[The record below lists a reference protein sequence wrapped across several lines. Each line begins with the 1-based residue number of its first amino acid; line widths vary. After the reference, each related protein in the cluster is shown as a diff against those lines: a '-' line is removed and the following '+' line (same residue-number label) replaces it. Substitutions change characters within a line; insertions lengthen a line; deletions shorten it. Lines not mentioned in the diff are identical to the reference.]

1 MALPEQPY
9 TDALKSM
16 NYNAYIFKL
25 FVRILLLVSTILALG
40 YAIYVDKTPYAIGV
54 SVFLLYLISNTYTF
68 VKRCFVAMDDFFEAV
83 KYRDF
88 SRWFPEDRGP
98 KDIRFLY
105 TGFNEINRTIKEI
118 NAQNQAQY
126 VYLQKI
132 LEMVDIG
139 IIAYNL
145 ESGKVLWS
153 NDSFGEILD
162 MPSFKNI
169 RFVESRKPEL
179 FNTIFETY
187 HREPDSIS
195 IALQNDSIKILIS
208 DTVFQVDNDSFKL
221 IVIQNID
228 DTLNKNESESWKKL
242 LSVMT
247 HEIMNSI
254 TPISSLADT
263 LQSNLQAA
271 IEQPKESHLALE
283 DLSAG
288 IKTIKN
294 RSDGLLKFAK
304 TYRSLS
310 KVTQLNLQRTSVA
323 ELFKNIQLLM
333 QPSIQAK
340 HIDIEFKLSSPRL
353 ELDIDTHL
361 IEQVLINLL
370 LNAVDACKNKD
381 QAEIRVLASQNRNR
395 AIVLKVIDNGAGIP
409 EDILENIF
417 VPFFTSKSTGSGI
430 GLSLCKQIM
439 LLHKGRIIVKSKV
452 GEGTVF
458 SLVF

>member
-1 MALPEQPY
+1 M
-9 TDALKSM
+9 
-16 NYNAYIFKL
+16 
-25 FVRILLLVSTILALG
+25 STILALA
-40 YAIYVDKTPYAIGV
+40 YTIYKEQTAYIVVISIA
-54 SVFLLYLISNTYTF
+54 LLYLCINTYTF
-68 VKRCFVAMDDFFEAV
+68 VKRRFVVMDDFFEAV

-118 NAQNQAQY
+118 NSQNEAQY

-145 ESGKVLWS
+145 ESGDVLWS
-153 NDSFGEILD
+153 NDSFGETLD

-169 RFVESRKPEL
+169 RFVENRKPEL

-187 HREPDSIS
+187 HREPNSIS
-195 IALQNDSIKILIS
+195 IALQNESIKILIS
-208 DTVFQVDNDSFKL
+208 DTVFQVKEDAFKL

-254 TPISSLADT
+254 APISSLADT
-263 LQSNLQAA
+263 LQKNLQLA
-271 IEQPKESHLALE
+271 IEQPEETRLE
-283 DLSAG
+283 LDDLNAG
-288 IKTIKN
+288 VKTIKN
-294 RSDGLLKFAK
+294 RSEGLLKFAK

-310 KVTQLNLQRTSVA
+310 KVTHLNLQRVKIDD
-323 ELFKNIQLLM
+323 LFNNLQLLM
-333 QPSIQAK
+333 EPSIKAK
-340 HIDIEFKLSSPRL
+340 NISIAFNVTSPKL

-361 IEQVLINLL
+361 IEQVLINLI
-370 LNAVDACKNKD
+370 LNAVDACKD
-381 QAEIRVLASQNRNR
+381 GDHPEIKVLASENPNRD
-395 AIVLKVIDNGAGIP
+395 IVIKVLDNGSGIP
-409 EDILENIF
+409 KDILENIF
-417 VPFFTSKSTGSGI
+417 VPFFTSKTTGSGI

-439 LLHKGRIIVKSKV
+439 LLHKGRIIVKSV
-452 GEGTVF
+452 EGEGSVF

>member
-1 MALPEQPY
+1 
-9 TDALKSM
+9 M
-16 NYNAYIFKL
+16 NYKGYIFRL
-25 FVRILLLVSTILALG
+25 FFRIVLIVSAILAL
-40 YAIYVDKTPYAIGV
+40 IYLANQTQSIYTVLSGIV
-54 SVFLLYLISNTYTF
+54 LLYLIINTYTF
-68 VKRCFVAMDDFFEAV
+68 VKRRFIAMDDFFEAV

-118 NAQNQAQY
+118 NSQNEAQY

-145 ESGKVLWS
+145 ETGDVLWS

-169 RFVESRKPEL
+169 RFVENRKPEL

-187 HREPDSIS
+187 HREPNSIS
-195 IALQNDSIKILIS
+195 VALQNERIKILIS
-208 DTVFQVDNDSFKL
+208 DTVFQVEDDAFKL
-221 IVIQNID
+221 IVIQDID
-228 DTLNKNESESWKKL
+228 NTLNKNESESWKKL

-254 TPISSLADT
+254 APIASLADT
-263 LQSNLQAA
+263 MQQNLQ
-271 IEQPKESHLALE
+271 LALE
-283 DLSAG
+283 LPNKENLELEDLNAG

-294 RSDGLLKFAK
+294 RSEGLLKFAK

-310 KVTQLNLQRTSVA
+310 KVTHLNLKRMRVS
-323 ELFKNIQLLM
+323 ELFSNIQLLM
-333 QPSIQAK
+333 EPSIKAK
-340 HIDIEFKLSSPRL
+340 NIAIDFTISSPKL

-370 LNAVDACKNKD
+370 LNAVDACKNRDNAKIKIE
-381 QAEIRVLASQNRNR
+381 ALQNSNR
-395 AIVLKVIDNGAGIP
+395 AIVIKVYDNGSGIP
-409 EDILENIF
+409 QDILENIF
-417 VPFFTSKSTGSGI
+417 VPFFTSKTTGSGI

-439 LLHKGRIIVKSKV
+439 LLHKGKIIVKSIEN
-452 GEGTVF
+452 EGSVF
-458 SLVF
+458 TLVF

>member
-1 MALPEQPY
+1 
-9 TDALKSM
+9 
-16 NYNAYIFKL
+16 
-25 FVRILLLVSTILALG
+25 
-40 YAIYVDKTPYAIGV
+40 
-54 SVFLLYLISNTYTF
+54 
-68 VKRCFVAMDDFFEAV
+68 MDDFFEAV

-145 ESGKVLWS
+145 ESGNVLWS
-153 NDSFGEILD
+153 NESFGDILD
-162 MPSFKNI
+162 VPSFKNI
-169 RFVESRKPEL
+169 RFVENRKPEL

-195 IALQNDSIKILIS
+195 IALQNERIKILIS
-208 DTVFQVDNDSFKL
+208 DTVFQVDDDAFKL

-254 TPISSLADT
+254 APISSLADT
-263 LQSNLQAA
+263 LESTVADA
-271 IEQPKESHLALE
+271 IENPKAQKLE
-283 DLSAG
+283 LSDLNAG
-288 IKTIKN
+288 IRTIKN
-294 RSDGLLKFAK
+294 RSEGLLQFAK
-304 TYRSLS
+304 TYRSLN
-310 KVTQLNLQRTSVA
+310 KVTKLNLQKVRVT
-323 ELFKNIQLLM
+323 ELFDNIKLLMAPSIEAKNI
-333 QPSIQAK
+333 A
-340 HIDIEFKLSSPRL
+340 IDFTVSSSRL
-353 ELDIDTHL
+353 ALDIDTHL
-361 IEQVLINLL
+361 IEQVMINLI
-370 LNAVDACKNKD
+370 LNAVDACKHKED
-381 QAEIRVLASQNRNR
+381 AQIKVMASQNPNR
-395 AIVLKVIDNGAGIP
+395 DVVVKVYDNGSGIP
-409 EDILENIF
+409 QDILENIF
-417 VPFFTSKSTGSGI
+417 VPFFTSKTTGSGI

-439 LLHKGRIIVKSKV
+439 MLHKGRILVKSV
-452 GEGTVF
+452 EGEGTVF

>member
-1 MALPEQPY
+1 
-9 TDALKSM
+9 M
-16 NYNAYIFKL
+16 NYKVYILKL
-25 FVRILLLVSTILALG
+25 FVRILFLVIAILALA
-40 YAIYVDKTPYAIGV
+40 YAVYAAETPYAVGI
-54 SVFLLYLISNTYTF
+54 SLCLLYLIGNTYTF
-68 VKRCFVAMDDFFEAV
+68 VKRRFVAMDDFFEAV

-145 ESGKVLWS
+145 KSGDVLWS
-153 NDSFGEILD
+153 NNSFGEILD

-169 RFVESRKPEL
+169 RFVESRKPAL
-179 FNTIFETY
+179 FTTIFETY

-208 DTVFQVDNDSFKL
+208 DTVFQVDQDAFKL

-263 LQSNLQAA
+263 LQNNLQAA
-271 IEQPKESHLALE
+271 IEMPTKAHL
-283 DLSAG
+283 DLADINAG
-288 IKTIKN
+288 VKTIKN

-310 KVTQLNLQRTSVA
+310 KVTQLNLQRTSIA

-333 QPSIQAK
+333 QPSIEAK
-340 HIDIEFKLSSPRL
+340 NIDIEFKMSTSRL

-361 IEQVLINLL
+361 IEQVLINLI
-370 LNAVDACKNKD
+370 LNAVDACKNSEAGKI
-381 QAEIRVLASQNRNR
+381 QVLASQNKNR
-395 AIVLKVIDNGAGIP
+395 AIVLKVVDNGVGIP
-409 EDILENIF
+409 KDTLENIF
-417 VPFFTSKSTGSGI
+417 VPFFTSKTTGSGI

-439 LLHKGRIIVKSKV
+439 LLHKGRIIVKSEV
-452 GEGTVF
+452 GVGTVF

>member
-1 MALPEQPY
+1 
-9 TDALKSM
+9 
-16 NYNAYIFKL
+16 
-25 FVRILLLVSTILALG
+25 
-40 YAIYVDKTPYAIGV
+40 
-54 SVFLLYLISNTYTF
+54 
-68 VKRCFVAMDDFFEAV
+68 MDDFFEAV

-105 TGFNEINRTIKEI
+105 KGFNEINTTIKEI
-118 NAQNQAQY
+118 NSQNQAQY

-139 IIAYNL
+139 IMAYNL
-145 ESGKVLWS
+145 ESGNVLWS

-162 MPSFKNI
+162 IPSFKNI
-169 RFVESRKPEL
+169 RFVENRKPEL

-195 IALQNDSIKILIS
+195 IALQNESIKILIS
-208 DTVFQVDNDSFKL
+208 DTVFQVEDDAFKL

-263 LQSNLQAA
+263 LQKNLQIA
-271 IEQPKESHLALE
+271 IENPKETRLELE
-283 DLSAG
+283 DLNAG
-288 IKTIKN
+288 VKTIKN
-294 RSDGLLKFAK
+294 RSEGLLKFAK

-310 KVTQLNLQRTSVA
+310 KVTHLNLQRVKI
-323 ELFKNIQLLM
+323 EDLFNNIQRLM
-333 QPSIQAK
+333 EPSIRAK
-340 HIDIEFKLSSPRL
+340 QIAIEFNLTSPKI

-361 IEQVLINLL
+361 IEQVLINLI
-370 LNAVDACKNKD
+370 LNAVDACKNQHEPK
-381 QAEIRVLASQNRNR
+381 IRVLASQNPNR
-395 AIVLKVIDNGAGIP
+395 DIVIKVLDNGSGIP

-417 VPFFTSKSTGSGI
+417 VPFFTSKATGSGI
-430 GLSLCKQIM
+430 GLSLCRQIM
-439 LLHKGRIIVKSKV
+439 LLHKGRIIVKSVEDK
-452 GEGTVF
+452 GSVF
-458 SLVF
+458 SLIF

>member
-1 MALPEQPY
+1 
-9 TDALKSM
+9 M
-16 NYNAYIFKL
+16 NYRAYILKL
-25 FVRILLLVSTILALG
+25 FFRILLIASTILVLT
-40 YAIYVDKTPYAIGV
+40 YAIYKNQATYIVITV
-54 SVFLLYLISNTYTF
+54 VVLLYLLTNTYSF
-68 VKRCFVAMDDFFEAV
+68 VKRRFVAMDDFFEAV

-88 SRWFPEDRGP
+88 SRWFPEDKGP

-118 NAQNQAQY
+118 NSQNQAQY

-145 ESGKVLWS
+145 ESGNVLWS
-153 NDSFGEILD
+153 NDSFGDILD

-169 RFVESRKPEL
+169 RFVENRKPEL

-187 HREPDSIS
+187 HREPNSIS
-195 IALQNDSIKILIS
+195 IALQNESIKILIS
-208 DTVFQVDNDSFKL
+208 DTVFQVEDDAFKL

-254 TPISSLADT
+254 APISSLADT
-263 LQSNLQAA
+263 LQRNLQLA
-271 IEQPKESHLALE
+271 IEKPEDSHLELE
-283 DLSAG
+283 DINSG

-294 RSDGLLKFAK
+294 RSEGLLKFAK

-310 KVTQLNLQRTSVA
+310 KVTNLNLQRVKVS
-323 ELFKNIQLLM
+323 ELLNNIQLLM
-333 QPSIQAK
+333 APSIEAK
-340 HIDIEFKLSSPRL
+340 NIDIQFEISSPKL

-361 IEQVLINLL
+361 IEQVLINLI
-370 LNAVDACKNKD
+370 LNAVDACKIKD
-381 QAEIRVLASQNRNR
+381 NSKIKVSASQSPNRD
-395 AIVLKVIDNGAGIP
+395 IIIKVYDNGSGIP
-409 EDILENIF
+409 QDILENIF
-417 VPFFTSKSTGSGI
+417 VPFFTSKTTGSGI

-439 LLHKGRIIVKSKV
+439 LLHKGRIIVKSV
-452 GEGTVF
+452 EGEGSVF

>member
-1 MALPEQPY
+1 
-9 TDALKSM
+9 M
-16 NYNAYIFKL
+16 NFRAYILIL
-25 FVRILLLVSTILALG
+25 FFRIFLLVGLILG
-40 YAIYVDKTPYAIGV
+40 
-54 SVFLLYLISNTYTF
+54 LLYFIDNNKTTYVVLSSVVILYLLINTYTF
-68 VKRCFVAMDDFFEAV
+68 VKRRFVAMDDFFEAV

-105 TGFNEINRTIKEI
+105 KGFNEINRTIKEI
-118 NAQNQAQY
+118 NSQNQAQY

-145 ESGKVLWS
+145 ENGNVLWS
-153 NDSFGEILD
+153 NDSFGDILD
-162 MPSFKNI
+162 VPSFKNI
-169 RFVESRKPEL
+169 RFVENRKPEL
-179 FNTIFETY
+179 FNTVFETY
-187 HREPDSIS
+187 HREPNSIS
-195 IALQNDSIKILIS
+195 IALQNESIKILIS
-208 DTVFQVDNDSFKL
+208 DTVFQVDDDAFKL
-221 IVIQNID
+221 IVVQNID

-263 LQSNLQAA
+263 LQSNLELS
-271 IEQPKESHLALE
+271 IKNPKAHDLELE
-283 DLSAG
+283 DLNSG

-294 RSDGLLKFAK
+294 RSEGLLKFAK

-310 KVTQLNLQRTSVA
+310 KVTNLNLQRVRVS
-323 ELFKNIQLLM
+323 ELFNNIQLLM
-333 QPSIQAK
+333 APSIEAK
-340 HIDIEFKLSSPRL
+340 NIAIEFKTSGARL

-370 LNAVDACKNKD
+370 LNAVDACKHKD
-381 QAEIRVLASQNRNR
+381 DAQIKVLASQNPNR
-395 AIVLKVIDNGAGIP
+395 DIIIKVYDNGSGIP
-409 EDILENIF
+409 QDILENIF
-417 VPFFTSKSTGSGI
+417 VPFFTSKATGSGI

-439 LLHKGRIIVKSKV
+439 LLHKGRILVKSV
-452 GEGTVF
+452 EGEGTVF

>member
-1 MALPEQPY
+1 
-9 TDALKSM
+9 M
-16 NYNAYIFKL
+16 NYNAYTFKL
-25 FVRILLLVSTILALG
+25 FFRILLLVSTILVLS
-40 YAIYVDKTPYAIGV
+40 YTIYKDKTVHIIIVSIGIIY
-54 SVFLLYLISNTYTF
+54 LLINTYTF
-68 VKRCFVAMDDFFEAV
+68 IKRRFVAMDDFFEAV

-118 NAQNQAQY
+118 NAQNEAQY

-139 IIAYNL
+139 IMAYNL
-145 ESGKVLWS
+145 ESGDVLWS
-153 NDSFGEILD
+153 NESFGETLD
-162 MPSFKNI
+162 IPSFKNI
-169 RFVESRKPEL
+169 RFVENRKPEL
-179 FNTIFETY
+179 FNIIFETY
-187 HREPDSIS
+187 HREPNSIS
-195 IALQNDSIKILIS
+195 IALQNETIKILIS
-208 DTVFQVDNDSFKL
+208 DTVFQVDDDAFKL

-263 LQSNLQAA
+263 LQRSLQLA
-271 IEQPKESHLALE
+271 IERPDEHQLELE
-283 DLSAG
+283 DLNYG

-294 RSDGLLKFAK
+294 RSEGLLKFAK

-310 KVTQLNLQRTSVA
+310 KVTNLNLQRIKIT
-323 ELFKNIQLLM
+323 ELFNNIQRLMEPSITAKNI
-333 QPSIQAK
+333 A
-340 HIDIEFKLSSPRL
+340 IEFNTTSRKL

-361 IEQVLINLL
+361 IEQVLINLI
-370 LNAVDACKNKD
+370 LNAVDACKNQD
-381 QAEIRVLASQNRNR
+381 DAEIKVLASQNPNR
-395 AIVLKVIDNGAGIP
+395 GIILKVIDNGSGIP
-409 EDILENIF
+409 QDILENIF
-417 VPFFTSKSTGSGI
+417 VPFFTSKPTGSGI

-439 LLHKGRIIVKSKV
+439 LLHKGRIIVKSI
-452 GEGTVF
+452 EGKGSLF

>member
-1 MALPEQPY
+1 
-9 TDALKSM
+9 M
-16 NYNAYIFKL
+16 NYRSYIIWL
-25 FVRILLLVSTILALG
+25 FFRILLLVSTILALSYMIYKDETA
-40 YAIYVDKTPYAIGV
+40 YAVIISIG
-54 SVFLLYLISNTYTF
+54 LLYLLINTYSF
-68 VKRCFVAMDDFFEAV
+68 VKRRFVAMDDFFEAV

-118 NAQNQAQY
+118 NSKNQAQY

-145 ESGKVLWS
+145 ESGDVLWS
-153 NDSFGEILD
+153 NDSFGETLD
-162 MPSFKNI
+162 VPSFKNI
-169 RFVESRKPEL
+169 RFIENRKPEL

-187 HREPDSIS
+187 HREPNSIS
-195 IALQNDSIKILIS
+195 IALQNEKIKILIS
-208 DTVFQVDNDSFKL
+208 DTVFQVDEDAFKL

-263 LQSNLQAA
+263 LQRNLQVA
-271 IEQPKESHLALE
+271 IEKPEESHLELE
-283 DLSAG
+283 DLNSG

-294 RSDGLLKFAK
+294 RSEGLLKFAK

-310 KVTQLNLQRTSVA
+310 KVTNLNLQRVKVS
-323 ELFKNIQLLM
+323 ELFNNIQLLM
-333 QPSIQAK
+333 EPSIIAK
-340 HIDIEFKLSSPRL
+340 NIDIEFNISGPKL

-361 IEQVLINLL
+361 IEQVLINLI
-370 LNAVDACKNKD
+370 LNAVDACKSKD
-381 QAEIRVLASQNRNR
+381 NAEIKVLASQNPNR
-395 AIVLKVIDNGAGIP
+395 DIVIKVFDNGSGIP
-409 EDILENIF
+409 QDILENIF
-417 VPFFTSKSTGSGI
+417 VPFFTSKATGSGI

-439 LLHKGRIIVKSKV
+439 LLHKGRIIVKSIE
-452 GEGTVF
+452 GEGSVF

>member
-1 MALPEQPY
+1 
-9 TDALKSM
+9 M
-16 NYNAYIFKL
+16 NYRSYILWL
-25 FVRILLLVSTILALG
+25 FFRVLLLVGAILALA
-40 YAIYVDKTPYAIGV
+40 YFVYNDQSTYFVIISIA
-54 SVFLLYLISNTYTF
+54 LLYLLINTYTF
-68 VKRCFVAMDDFFEAV
+68 VKRRFVAIDDFFEAV

-118 NAQNQAQY
+118 NSQNEAQY

-145 ESGKVLWS
+145 ESGDVLWS
-153 NDSFGEILD
+153 NDSFGETLD

-169 RFVESRKPEL
+169 RFVENRKPEL
-179 FNTIFETY
+179 FTTIFETY
-187 HREPDSIS
+187 HREPNSIS
-195 IALQNDSIKILIS
+195 IALQNESIKILIS
-208 DTVFQVDNDSFKL
+208 DTVFQVKEDAFKL

-254 TPISSLADT
+254 APISSLADT
-263 LQSNLQAA
+263 LQKNLQLA
-271 IEQPKESHLALE
+271 IEQPEETRLE
-283 DLSAG
+283 LDDLNAG
-288 IKTIKN
+288 VKTIKN
-294 RSDGLLKFAK
+294 RSEGLLKFAK

-310 KVTQLNLQRTSVA
+310 KVTHLNLQRVKI
-323 ELFKNIQLLM
+323 EDLFNNLQLLM
-333 QPSIQAK
+333 EPSIKAK
-340 HIDIEFKLSSPRL
+340 NISIAFNVTSPKL

-361 IEQVLINLL
+361 IEQVLINLI
-370 LNAVDACKNKD
+370 LNAVDACKD
-381 QAEIRVLASQNRNR
+381 GAHPEIKVLASENPNRD
-395 AIVLKVIDNGAGIP
+395 IVIKVLDNGSGIP
-409 EDILENIF
+409 KDILENIF
-417 VPFFTSKSTGSGI
+417 VPFFTSKTTGSGI

-439 LLHKGRIIVKSKV
+439 LLHKGRIIVKSV
-452 GEGTVF
+452 ESEGSVF

>member
-1 MALPEQPY
+1 
-9 TDALKSM
+9 M
-16 NYNAYIFKL
+16 NYRGYL
-25 FVRILLLVSTILALG
+25 FWLFFRIALLVGTILGLVYFVYNTQTTYAVLIALG
-40 YAIYVDKTPYAIGV
+40 LIYLVVNI
-54 SVFLLYLISNTYTF
+54 YTF
-68 VKRCFVAMDDFFEAV
+68 VKRRFVAMDDFFEAV

-118 NAQNQAQY
+118 NTKNEAQY

-145 ESGKVLWS
+145 ETGDVLWS
-153 NDSFGEILD
+153 NDSFGDILD
-162 MPSFKNI
+162 LPSFKNI

-187 HREPDSIS
+187 HREPNSIS
-195 IALQNDSIKILIS
+195 IALQNESLKILIS
-208 DTVFQVDNDSFKL
+208 DTVFQVEDDAFKL
-221 IVIQNID
+221 IVIQDID
-228 DTLNKNESESWKKL
+228 NTLNKNESESWKKL

-254 TPISSLADT
+254 APISSLADT
-263 LQSNLQAA
+263 LQTNLQLA
-271 IEQPKESHLALE
+271 IEQPKTNILELE
-283 DLSAG
+283 DLNSG

-294 RSDGLLKFAK
+294 RSEGLLKFAK

-310 KVTQLNLQRTSVA
+310 KVTNLNLQRVKVA
-323 ELFKNIQLLM
+323 ELFNNIQLLM
-333 QPSIQAK
+333 EPSIKAK
-340 HIDIEFKLSSPRL
+340 NIAIEFKISGPKL

-361 IEQVLINLL
+361 IEQVLINLI
-370 LNAVDACKNKD
+370 LNAVDACKHNDNAQIK
-381 QAEIRVLASQNRNR
+381 VMASQNRNR
-395 AIVLKVIDNGAGIP
+395 DIVIKVYDNGSGIP
-409 EDILENIF
+409 PDILENIF
-417 VPFFTSKSTGSGI
+417 VPFFTSKATGSGI

-439 LLHKGRIIVKSKV
+439 LLHKGRIIVKSV
-452 GEGTVF
+452 ENEGSVF

>member
-1 MALPEQPY
+1 
-9 TDALKSM
+9 
-16 NYNAYIFKL
+16 
-25 FVRILLLVSTILALG
+25 
-40 YAIYVDKTPYAIGV
+40 
-54 SVFLLYLISNTYTF
+54 
-68 VKRCFVAMDDFFEAV
+68 MDDFFEAV

-118 NAQNQAQY
+118 NAQNEAQY

-145 ESGKVLWS
+145 ESGDVLWS
-153 NDSFGEILD
+153 NDSFGETLD
-162 MPSFKNI
+162 IPSFKNI
-169 RFVESRKPEL
+169 RFVENRKPEL

-187 HREPDSIS
+187 HREPNSIS
-195 IALQNDSIKILIS
+195 IALQNESIKILIS
-208 DTVFQVDNDSFKL
+208 DTVFQVKEDTFKL

-254 TPISSLADT
+254 APISSLADT
-263 LQSNLQAA
+263 LQKNVQLA
-271 IEQPKESHLALE
+271 IEHPEETRLELE
-283 DLSAG
+283 DLNAG
-288 IKTIKN
+288 VKTIKN
-294 RSDGLLKFAK
+294 RSEGLLKFAK
-304 TYRSLS
+304 TYRSLN
-310 KVTQLNLQRTSVA
+310 KVTHLNLQRVKLS
-323 ELFKNIQLLM
+323 ELFHNIQLLM
-333 QPSIQAK
+333 EPSLQAK
-340 HIDIEFKLSSPRL
+340 NMAIQFQVTPPKL

-361 IEQVLINLL
+361 IEQVLINLII
-370 LNAVDACKNKD
+370 NAVDACKQSNQPK
-381 QAEIRVLASQNRNR
+381 IKVIASQNSNR
-395 AIVLKVIDNGAGIP
+395 DIVIKVVDNGSGIP
-409 EDILENIF
+409 NEILENIF

-439 LLHKGRIIVKSKV
+439 LLHKGRIIVKSV
-452 GEGTVF
+452 EGEGSVF
-458 SLVF
+458 SLIF

>member
-1 MALPEQPY
+1 MNFKGYILRLFFRIILIVSLILTFSY
-9 TDALKSM
+9 TLNNSE
-16 NYNAYIFKL
+16 NI
-25 FVRILLLVSTILALG
+25 
-40 YAIYVDKTPYAIGV
+40 YATLTGIG
-54 SVFLLYLISNTYTF
+54 LLYLLINTYGY
-68 VKRCFVAMDDFFEAV
+68 VKRRFVVMDDFFEAV

-105 TGFNEINRTIKEI
+105 QGFNEINRTIKEI
-118 NAQNQAQY
+118 NSQNQAQY

-145 ESGKVLWS
+145 ETGDVLWS
-153 NDSFGEILD
+153 NDSFSDILD
-162 MPSFKNI
+162 LPSFKNI
-169 RFVESRKPEL
+169 RFVENRKSDI
-179 FNTIFETY
+179 FNTVFETY

-195 IALQNDSIKILIS
+195 IALQNESIKILIS
-208 DTVFQVDNDSFKL
+208 DTVFQVDDDAFKL

-254 TPISSLADT
+254 APISSLADT
-263 LQSNLQAA
+263 LQQNLQ
-271 IEQPKESHLALE
+271 LALE
-283 DLSAG
+283 HPEDSQLELEDLNSG

-294 RSDGLLKFAK
+294 RSEGLLKFAK

-310 KVTQLNLQRTSVA
+310 KVTQLNLQRVRVE
-323 ELFKNIQLLM
+323 ELFNNIQLLM
-333 QPSIQAK
+333 APSIKAK
-340 HIDIEFKLSSPRL
+340 NIDIAFNITSPKL

-381 QAEIRVLASQNRNR
+381 DAKIKVEASKNSNRDIIIKVL
-395 AIVLKVIDNGAGIP
+395 DNGSGIP
-409 EDILENIF
+409 LSILENIF
-417 VPFFTSKSTGSGI
+417 VPFFTSKATGSGI

-439 LLHKGRIIVKSKV
+439 LLHKGRIVVKSIEN
-452 GEGTVF
+452 EGTIF
-458 SLVF
+458 SLIF

>member
-1 MALPEQPY
+1 
-9 TDALKSM
+9 M
-16 NYNAYIFKL
+16 NYRAYIFKL
-25 FVRILLLVSTILALG
+25 FFRILLLVSIILALT
-40 YAIYVDKTPYAIGV
+40 YAIYKDKTAYTVIIGIAL
-54 SVFLLYLISNTYTF
+54 FYLLINTYTF
-68 VKRCFVAMDDFFEAV
+68 IKRRFVAMDDFFEAV

-118 NAQNQAQY
+118 NSQNQAQY

-145 ESGKVLWS
+145 ESGDVLWS
-153 NDSFGEILD
+153 NDSFGDILD
-162 MPSFKNI
+162 VPSFKNI
-169 RFVESRKPEL
+169 RFVERRKPEL
-179 FNTIFETY
+179 FNTVFETY
-187 HREPDSIS
+187 HREPNSIS
-195 IALQNDSIKILIS
+195 IALQNESIKILIS
-208 DTVFQVDNDSFKL
+208 DTVFQVDEDAFKL

-254 TPISSLADT
+254 APISSLADT
-263 LQSNLQAA
+263 LQKNLEVA
-271 IEQPKESHLALE
+271 INKPEESHLELE
-283 DLSAG
+283 DLNSG

-294 RSDGLLKFAK
+294 RSEGLLKFAK

-310 KVTQLNLQRTSVA
+310 KVTHLNLHRAKVS
-323 ELFKNIQLLM
+323 ELLNNIQLLM
-333 QPSIQAK
+333 EPSIKAK
-340 HIDIEFKLSSPRL
+340 NINIQFNVSDPKL

-361 IEQVLINLL
+361 IEQVLINLI
-370 LNAVDACKNKD
+370 LNAVDACKSDDN
-381 QAEIRVLASQNRNR
+381 AEIKVLASQNSNRN
-395 AIVLKVIDNGAGIP
+395 IVIKVYDNGSGIP
-409 EDILENIF
+409 QDILENIF
-417 VPFFTSKSTGSGI
+417 VPFFTSKATGSGI

-439 LLHKGRIIVKSKV
+439 LLHKGRILVKSIE
-452 GEGTVF
+452 GEGSVF

>member
-1 MALPEQPY
+1 
-9 TDALKSM
+9 M
-16 NYNAYIFKL
+16 NYRTYILKL
-25 FVRILLLVSTILALG
+25 FFRIILLVGAILGLIYTIYIDQTAYSIL
-40 YAIYVDKTPYAIGV
+40 IGIL
-54 SVFLLYLISNTYTF
+54 LLYLISNTYTF
-68 VKRCFVAMDDFFEAV
+68 VKRRFVAMDDFFEAV

-118 NAQNQAQY
+118 NSQNEAQY

-145 ESGKVLWS
+145 ESGDVLWS
-153 NDSFGEILD
+153 NEPFGEILD
-162 MPSFKNI
+162 VPSFKNI
-169 RFVESRKPEL
+169 RFIENRKPEL

-195 IALQNDSIKILIS
+195 IALQNESIKILIS
-208 DTVFQVDNDSFKL
+208 DTVFQVKEDAFKL
-221 IVIQNID
+221 IVIQDID
-228 DTLNKNESESWKKL
+228 NTLNKNESESWKKL

-263 LQSNLQAA
+263 LQQNLQLA
-271 IEQPKESHLALE
+271 IEHPEETRLELE
-283 DLSAG
+283 DLNAG
-288 IKTIKN
+288 VKTIKN
-294 RSDGLLKFAK
+294 RSEGLLKFAK

-310 KVTQLNLQRTSVA
+310 KVTQLNLQRVKI
-323 ELFKNIQLLM
+323 EDLFNNIQRLM
-333 QPSIQAK
+333 EPSIK
-340 HIDIEFKLSSPRL
+340 SKNIDIEFNITSPKL

-361 IEQVLINLL
+361 IEQVLINLI

-381 QAEIRVLASQNRNR
+381 EAKIKVQASQNPNR
-395 AIVLKVIDNGAGIP
+395 DIIIKVYDNGSGIP
-409 EDILENIF
+409 SDILESIF
-417 VPFFTSKSTGSGI
+417 VPFFTSKTTGSGI

-439 LLHKGRIIVKSKV
+439 LLHKGRIIVKSIE
-452 GEGTVF
+452 GEGSVF

>member
-1 MALPEQPY
+1 
-9 TDALKSM
+9 M
-16 NYNAYIFKL
+16 NYRSYIFWL
-25 FVRILLLVSTILALG
+25 FFRILLLVSTILALA
-40 YAIYVDKTPYAIGV
+40 YTIYKEQTAYIVVISIA
-54 SVFLLYLISNTYTF
+54 LLYLCINTYTF
-68 VKRCFVAMDDFFEAV
+68 VKRRFVVMDDFFEAV

-118 NAQNQAQY
+118 NSQNEAQY

-139 IIAYNL
+139 IIAYNI
-145 ESGKVLWS
+145 ESGDVLWS
-153 NDSFGEILD
+153 NDSFGETLD

-169 RFVESRKPEL
+169 RFVENRKPEL

-187 HREPDSIS
+187 HREPNSIS
-195 IALQNDSIKILIS
+195 IALQNESIKILIS
-208 DTVFQVDNDSFKL
+208 DTVFQVKEDAFKL

-254 TPISSLADT
+254 APISSLADT
-263 LQSNLQAA
+263 LQKNLQLA
-271 IEQPKESHLALE
+271 IEQPEETRLE
-283 DLSAG
+283 LDDLNAG
-288 IKTIKN
+288 VKTIKN
-294 RSDGLLKFAK
+294 RSEGLLKFAK

-310 KVTQLNLQRTSVA
+310 KVTHLNLQRVKI
-323 ELFKNIQLLM
+323 EDLFNNLQLLM
-333 QPSIQAK
+333 EPSIKAK
-340 HIDIEFKLSSPRL
+340 NISIAFNVTSPKL

-361 IEQVLINLL
+361 IEQVLINLI
-370 LNAVDACKNKD
+370 LNAIDACKD
-381 QAEIRVLASQNRNR
+381 EAHPEIKVLASENPNRD
-395 AIVLKVIDNGAGIP
+395 IVIKVLDNGSGIP
-409 EDILENIF
+409 KDILENIF
-417 VPFFTSKSTGSGI
+417 VPFFTSKTTGSGI

-439 LLHKGRIIVKSKV
+439 LLHKGRIIVKSV
-452 GEGTVF
+452 EGEGSVF